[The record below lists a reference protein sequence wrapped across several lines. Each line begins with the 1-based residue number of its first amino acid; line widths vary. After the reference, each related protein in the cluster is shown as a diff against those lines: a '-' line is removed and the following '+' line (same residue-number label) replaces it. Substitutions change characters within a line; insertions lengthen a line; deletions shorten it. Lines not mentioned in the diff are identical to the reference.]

1 MTTVNRNADAAASR
15 GLLATARHISMLIA
29 ARFSPAQITSP
40 RPKAGGATNITALQV
55 ERERLIADL
64 KNE

>member
-29 ARFSPAQITSP
+29 ARFSPAQITWQ